1 MEGFT
6 FILRA
11 IESGR
16 HVALALA
23 IVSGGVIA
31 AHVATRSAGLPE
43 PGLFGEWVGWANVGL
58 GLGIGIA
65 LIGIVTR
72 AVHKVGSAA
81 KANRAR
87 KEQAEASR
95 LQAEAAKREV
105 TLAQRNIATLGRDE
119 RLLFMDALKRHPCH
133 IEVLEFGASRS
144 LIKKDILRIVGEGP
158 RATLICEVHPWLV
171 MHRIELINFIEVE

>member
-81 KANRAR
+81 KASRAR
-87 KEQAEASR
+87 KE
-95 LQAEAAKREV
+95 QAEAAKREV

-171 MHRIELINFIEVE
+171 MHRLELINFIEVE